1 MNKLTS
7 KSGRSSA
14 TSDAMQLSVERRAMT
29 LLQLLVALSLAIVL
43 LGAIF
48 LFLGDLI
55 DSRERAR
62 VRSAREDAIAALFER
77 LEGDLATAIAG
88 DRSLGAGIKGDATS
102 LSVLTRGVLPDPRAP
117 RRGLGDLQRHEFR
130 HDRAAQSIVG
140 TRSAPRGGAGAAA
153 AETIVFDGVVAR
165 VRFRYHDGQRWLD
178 AFDSVAAGGLPAA
191 VEVAVWF
198 ELPPAGSNDGLGD
211 GGAQEVLDEAPSDQ
225 DMLRDTDSAREP
237 EERDDPALPRP
248 DRLRV
253 ITVPDGGV
261 PVAARG
267 EQSDGGVQ

>member
-1 MNKLTS
+1 
-7 KSGRSSA
+7 
-14 TSDAMQLSVERRAMT
+14 MT

-43 LGAIF
+43 LAAIF

-55 DSRERAR
+55 DSRERAQ

-88 DRSLGAGIKGDATS
+88 EQSLGAGVKGDATS
-102 LSVLTRGVLPDPRAP
+102 LSVLTRGVLPDLLVP
-117 RRGLGDLQRHEFR
+117 RRGLGDLQRHEYR

-140 TRSAPRGGAGAAA
+140 TRSAPRGVAGAAA
-153 AETIVFDGVVAR
+153 PETVVFDGVVAR
-165 VRFRYHDGQRWLD
+165 VRFRYHDGRRWLD
-178 AFDSVAAGGLPAA
+178 EFDSRAAGGLPAA

-198 ELPPAGSNDGLGD
+198 ELPPQDDTVAIDVV
-211 GGAQEVLDEAPSDQ
+211 GGEQAFRDE
-225 DMLRDTDSAREP
+225 DSTEAISSR
-237 EERDDPALPRP
+237 ERDSGQASEDRDDEALPRP

-261 PVAARG
+261 PAETRSASG
-267 EQSDGGVQ
+267 GGVSP